1 MGRSI
6 YKQTQGTESNMT
18 IVKQLLE
25 RTKKTSVF
33 KSELEPLKHS
43 SFCLGLT
50 PYLSR
55 QCWFIFLDTHP
66 SQLGKKQKQ
75 KQQHNKTKQNNKNN
89 KQKHAHKKQA
99 NKNNQMERKN
109 PQSS

>member
-1 MGRSI
+1 
-6 YKQTQGTESNMT
+6 MT

-43 SFCLGLT
+43 SFCLALT

-66 SQLGKKQKQ
+66 SQLGKKNKHKTTTQQNKIKQKNNNNNKQKRAHKTSKQ
-75 KQQHNKTKQNNKNN
+75 KQQNG
-89 KQKHAHKKQA
+89 KK
-99 NKNNQMERKN
+99 KSPKFLKETLTEK
-109 PQSS
+109 S